1 MIMFQLFILT
11 IKWNRVLT
19 DFWLLISVKVGKQNV
34 SALKSFLRRI
44 LLIFEQI
51 SIYYL
56 IFLYSYV
63 ALLWVAFRRTVFSL
77 NLKQDFVFS
86 EFKIRVM
93 RNSTVLCG
101 ELKCF
106 SKTCY
111 AKPCCARPCYAGTP
125 CNRFFENLSLTS
137 LVSYQ
142 TKIIQWS

>member
-1 MIMFQLFILT
+1 M
-11 IKWNRVLT
+11 
-19 DFWLLISVKVGKQNV
+19 
-34 SALKSFLRRI
+34 
-44 LLIFEQI
+44 IFEQI

-77 NLKQDFVFS
+77 NLKKDFGFS

-101 ELKCF
+101 ELKSF

-111 AKPCCARPCYAGTP
+111 GT
-125 CNRFFENLSLTS
+125 RLATATTLS
-137 LVSYQ
+137 VYQ
-142 TKIIQWS
+142 DDFKLRLSV